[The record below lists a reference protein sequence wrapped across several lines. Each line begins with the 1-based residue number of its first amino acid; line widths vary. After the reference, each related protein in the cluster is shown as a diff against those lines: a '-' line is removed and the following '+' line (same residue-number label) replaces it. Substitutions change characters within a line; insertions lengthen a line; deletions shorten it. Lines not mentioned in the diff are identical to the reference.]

1 MDLTAITL
9 YPISQFNF
17 NHDRFF
23 LQIGIDIDLGW
34 YIIKLSKN
42 NNFRRKI

>member
-1 MDLTAITL
+1 MDLIALTFYAIL
-9 YPISQFNF
+9 QFNF
-17 NHDRFF
+17 NDDRFF

-42 NNFRRKI
+42 NNIRRKM